1 MKTYNLF
8 LLVLLTMFFMTS
20 VSNAQEV
27 KNVALEELWSIGGEE
42 DEDVLLKLVVSVQC
56 DGDNV
61 YILDSASSTIH
72 HLGIDGTLLASYNVA
87 GEGPGECD
95 NPADLIVFGN
105 NQFGLVKAMP
115 GRIIVSNLQGRD
127 WPTIRFMTK
136 VMPEKGER
144 VVFLLPYT
152 KYRHGYLV
160 SCNAVMYL
168 DREAKTTALSV
179 FAVKDTIRDTPVAR
193 EQLRV
198 LEKEYILTYDMPSE
212 LDIPHPFNYDVWD
225 LSSEGR
231 LFVAPDRNQY
241 LVQIYDEQGK
251 LLTSI
256 KQEHKLDLRTA
267 DEKKFLAYMGRGQSM
282 QVEDTE
288 PAIKGLYL
296 DQNDFLWVRG
306 SWSDHIPG
314 VYRQYQVFDK
324 QGNQVQTTN
333 LLYPG
338 NGFRDDLIFLGDG
351 LVAIIKGKYDF
362 PRKDFFYENPNSK
375 LGEEDLAQVILCRM
389 IER

>member
-1 MKTYNLF
+1 
-8 LLVLLTMFFMTS
+8 
-20 VSNAQEV
+20 
-27 KNVALEELWSIGGEE
+27 
-42 DEDVLLKLVVSVQC
+42 
-56 DGDNV
+56 
-61 YILDSASSTIH
+61 
-72 HLGIDGTLLASYNVA
+72 
-87 GEGPGECD
+87 
-95 NPADLIVFGN
+95 
-105 NQFGLVKAMP
+105 
-115 GRIIVSNLQGRD
+115 
-127 WPTIRFMTK
+127 
-136 VMPEKGER
+136 
-144 VVFLLPYT
+144 
-152 KYRHGYLV
+152 
-160 SCNAVMYL
+160 
-168 DREAKTTALSV
+168 
-179 FAVKDTIRDTPVAR
+179 
-193 EQLRV
+193 
-198 LEKEYILTYDMPSE
+198 
-212 LDIPHPFNYDVWD
+212 
-225 LSSEGR
+225 
-231 LFVAPDRNQY
+231 
-241 LVQIYDEQGK
+241 
-251 LLTSI
+251 
-256 KQEHKLDLRTA
+256 
-267 DEKKFLAYMGRGQSM
+267 M